1 MAEKSEENTSPE
13 QVTQQNI
20 GNDTDHFLPDNEEVE
35 WEASKPAFMDEP
47 ADKFLERK
55 RKEREDIRTKYAAKS
70 ETKSETEVEEN
81 ATASDDVPK
90 SPFKTK
96 FEKLTGT
103 VQAVLNYVRK

>member
-1 MAEKSEENTSPE
+1 MAEKSAENSSPE

-35 WEASKPAFMDEP
+35 WEGSKPAFMDEP
-47 ADKFLERK
+47 ANKVLERK

-70 ETKSETEVEEN
+70 DTEVEEN
-81 ATASDDVPK
+81 ATVSDDVPK
-90 SPFKTK
+90 SPFKTQ